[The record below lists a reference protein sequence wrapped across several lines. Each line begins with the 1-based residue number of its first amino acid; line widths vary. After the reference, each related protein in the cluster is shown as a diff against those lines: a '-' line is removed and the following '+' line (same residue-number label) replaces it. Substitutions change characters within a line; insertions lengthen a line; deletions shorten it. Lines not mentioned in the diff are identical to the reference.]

1 MQNWINFLRGSL
13 WIEVT
18 GAFPERFLNLCAQ
31 AGVAFWALELPDQH
45 TLRLRIARRESKR
58 VEELARRVQCEIAVL
73 EHSGLPQFLHGLRR
87 RHALLLGLAL
97 SLCAVAVLSRFVL
110 TVDVSGNETVPTA
123 RILEEL
129 KRLGVRPGVYGP
141 SINENLVCNEAL
153 LNLDELSWIS
163 VNLHGTRAEVLVAER
178 TPKPEVV
185 DETIPAHIVA
195 DGAGLITKMRV
206 LNGQAKFEV
215 GDTVVEGETLISG
228 IMDLEEP
235 KYSTIDMGTLTV
247 RAAGS
252 VQARTWRTLTAVIPL
267 EATIKTYTG
276 QETTRWSLS
285 FFSHRLQ
292 FYKNGGISYERY
304 DKIAENHTLTLP
316 GVGSLPVALTKE
328 TVREYDLTTAPID
341 PDEAENLLRSQLE
354 TRLESRM
361 AQHDGQVVSTA
372 FTAARR
378 DGMLTVTLNAECS
391 EQIGKTLEF
400 DGEIGRW
407 RPGQESSPQ
416 Q

>member
-13 WIEVT
+13 RIEVT

-31 AGVAFWALELPDQH
+31 GGVAFWALELPDPH
-45 TLRLRIARRESKR
+45 TLHLRIAQQETKK
-58 VEELARRVQCEIAVL
+58 VQELARRVGCEITVL
-73 EHSGLPQFLHGLRR
+73 ERSGLPHFLHRFRR
-87 RHALLLGLAL
+87 RYALLLGLAL
-97 SLCAVAVLSRFVL
+97 ALCAVAVLSRFVL
-110 TVDVSGNETVPTA
+110 TVDVSGNEAVSTE

-129 KRLGVRPGVYGP
+129 KRLGVRPGAYGP

-153 LNLDELSWIS
+153 LALDELSWMS

-178 TPKPEVV
+178 TPKPQVV

-195 DGAGLITKMRV
+195 DGAGIITKMKV

-215 GDTVVEGETLISG
+215 GGTVVEGEILISG

-247 RAAGS
+247 RAEGT

-267 EATIKTYTG
+267 EAAVKTYTG
-276 QETTRWSLS
+276 QETTRRSLT

-304 DKIAENHTLTLP
+304 DKIAESRSLTLP
-316 GVGSLPVALTKE
+316 GVGRLPVALTKE
-328 TVREYDLTTAPID
+328 TLREYDLADAPID
-341 PDEAENLLRSQLE
+341 PEAAETLLRTHLE
-354 TRLESRM
+354 ERLEELI
-361 AQHDGQVVSTA
+361 AAHDGQVVSTE
-372 FTAARR
+372 FSSSQR
-378 DGMLTVTLNAECS
+378 DGMLTVTLTAECS
-391 EQIGKTLEF
+391 EQIGKTMEF
-400 DGEIGRW
+400 DGEVGRW
-407 RPGQESSPQ
+407 RPGSTES
-416 Q
+416 

>member
-13 WIEVT
+13 RIEVT

-31 AGVAFWALELPDQH
+31 GGVAFWALELPDPH
-45 TLRLRIARRESKR
+45 TLHLRIAQQETKK
-58 VEELARRVQCEIAVL
+58 VQELARRVGCEITVL
-73 EHSGLPQFLHGLRR
+73 ERSGLPHFLHRFRR
-87 RHALLLGLAL
+87 RYALLLGLAL
-97 SLCAVAVLSRFVL
+97 ALCAVAVLSRFVL
-110 TVDVSGNETVPTA
+110 TVDVSGNEAVSTE

-129 KRLGVRPGVYGP
+129 KRLGVRPGAYGP

-153 LNLDELSWIS
+153 LALDELSWMS

-178 TPKPEVV
+178 TPKPQVV

-195 DGAGLITKMRV
+195 DGAGIITKMKV

-215 GDTVVEGETLISG
+215 GGTVVEGEILISG

-247 RAAGS
+247 RAEGT

-267 EATIKTYTG
+267 EAAVKTYTG
-276 QETTRWSLS
+276 QETTRRSLT

-304 DKIAENHTLTLP
+304 DKIAETHSL
-316 GVGSLPVALTKE
+316 SLPKVGTVPVAITRE

-341 PDEAENLLRSQLE
+341 PEAAEGLLRTQLE
-354 TRLESRM
+354 GRLNDLI
-361 AQHDGQVVSTA
+361 AAHDGQVVSTVFSSA
-372 FTAARR
+372 QSG
-378 DGMLTVTLNAECS
+378 GMLTVTLVAECS

-407 RPGQESSPQ
+407 RPGITEP
-416 Q
+416 